1 MITKN
6 QVVSL
11 DYFIK
16 DEKGNTLESS
26 AEGLLTYIHGYGHL
40 PIALERALEGKDQ
53 GTHISLTLPPVQCFG
68 ERNEEL
74 VRVVGPEMFEE
85 GLEIKAGLSFQN
97 MTEHGPQLI
106 RVVKVDGNQITIDSN
121 HPYAGKNLTWD
132 VVVLSMRHANAEE
145 MQQGY
150 ASGMYTDKGCGAR
163 KSCEDRNVCTT
174 EDKSCDDHDHSQGCS
189 H

>member
-11 DYFIK
+11 DYFIE
-16 DEKGNTLESS
+16 DEEGNTLESS

-53 GTHISLTLPPVQCFG
+53 GTHVSLTLPPVQCFG

-106 RVVKVDGNQITIDSN
+106 RVIKVEGKEITIDSN
-121 HPYAGKNLTWD
+121 HPYAGLTLTWD
-132 VVVLSMRHANAEE
+132 VMVLSLRHASAEE
-145 MQQGY
+145 MEQGI
-150 ASGMYTDKGCGAR
+150 ASGMYTDKGCGGR
-163 KSCEDRNVCTT
+163 KSCEEKNACSTSEND
-174 EDKSCDDHDHSQGCS
+174 CDDKGDSCCPK
-189 H
+189 

>member
-16 DEKGNTLESS
+16 DEEGNTLESS

-53 GTHISLTLPPVQCFG
+53 GTNVSLSLPPVQCFG
-68 ERNEEL
+68 EHNEDL

-85 GLEIKAGLSFQN
+85 GLEIKAGLSFEN

-106 RVVKVDGNQITIDSN
+106 RVVKVEGNEITIDSN
-121 HPYAGKNLTWD
+121 HPYAGLTLTWD
-132 VVVLSMRHANAEE
+132 VVVLSLRHASAEE
-145 MQQGY
+145 MEQGV
-150 ASGMYTDKGCGAR
+150 ASGMYTDKGCGGR
-163 KSCEDRNVCTT
+163 KSCEDRQACST
-174 EDKSCDDHDHSQGCS
+174 EGDSSHQHKDSCS